1 MLMMSYIINGVLLKL
16 IHKLY
21 VALFTCIFALGG
33 AAVGAITGAI
43 EGHRTETG
51 LSRGFII
58 GALVGAVTGVQLMDL
73 VLNGDPLP
81 KMALIR
87 SVING
92 NVFREWVCPEL
103 LKAYHW
109 QMSAVETSTSI
120 DEFSDIFDVDTS
132 SGLSQDCIKQ
142 ILPIFNFNDTTCY
155 SDNRCTVC
163 LQKIKNGQVGR
174 WLPKCKHTF
183 HVECIDGWLMRQP
196 RCPICRTHVS

>member
-1 MLMMSYIINGVLLKL
+1 MLMMSNIINGVLLKI

-33 AAVGAITGAI
+33 AAVGAIAGAI
-43 EGHRTETG
+43 EGHTTETG
-51 LSRGFII
+51 LSRGFVI

-92 NVFREWVCPEL
+92 NVFREWVCPQL

-109 QMSAVETSTSI
+109 
-120 DEFSDIFDVDTS
+120 
-132 SGLSQDCIKQ
+132 
-142 ILPIFNFNDTTCY
+142 
-155 SDNRCTVC
+155 
-163 LQKIKNGQVGR
+163 QKIKNGQVGR
-174 WLPKCKHTF
+174 WLPKCKHIF
-183 HVECIDGWLMRQP
+183 HLECIDGWLMRHP
-196 RCPICRTHVS
+196 SCPICRTHVS